1 MEFCVSGFAS
11 RQKKENPNV
20 LIGNPSGYRGQT
32 DCLLFSPSTPPAP
45 PRPAPPPQNLINFQP
60 LRTTHSIT
68 IVSQIN
74 FCITTVHI
82 PHGASLCLE
91 HNNLTQNLC
100 SLMQLVAIWR
110 RMCGHCYRVCN
121 QQSGKFECQWPM
133 KS

>member
-1 MEFCVSGFAS
+1 MKIYMSGLAS
-11 RQKKENPNV
+11 RQEKENPNF
-20 LIGNPSGYRGQT
+20 LIGNPSGYQGQILPT
-32 DCLLFSPSTPPAP
+32 FCFPLTPPP
-45 PRPAPPPQNLINFQP
+45 PSPPKNLINFQS

-82 PHGASLCLE
+82 PHGALLCLE

-110 RMCGHCYRVCN
+110 RMCGHCYCVCN
-121 QQSGKFECQWPM
+121 QQSGKFEFQWPM